1 MIGLPAARLDEWWG
15 EFLPFVE
22 RALAEGMGEW
32 NAEDIKAA
40 IKLNEMQAWAAYDGK
55 MVAGM
60 VTQILNYPRKRVCDL
75 LLASGERM
83 ADWLVWIDFIKAWA
97 KREGC
102 HVVRVMGRRGW
113 LRTLNMDEFY
123 TVMGT
128 EV

>member
-1 MIGLPAARLDEWWG
+1 MIGLSAARMDEWWG

-32 NAEDIKAA
+32 NADDIRAA
-40 IKLNEMQAWAAYDGK
+40 IKLNEMQAWGAYDGSI
-55 MVAGM
+55 VAGM
-60 VTQILNYPRKRVCDL
+60 VTQIINYPRKRVCDL

-83 ADWLVWIDFIKAWA
+83 ADWLPALAYVKAWA
-97 KREGC
+97 KQEGC
-102 HVVRVMGRRGW
+102 SCVRVMGRRGW
-113 LRTLNMDEFY
+113 LRALDMNEYY